1 MQLNQLRRDDNP
13 CPTLNQKIHY
23 RVHNSPQLVLIS
35 KPEQYSKIKSEA
47 ILGPNFNI
55 ILPSTPRSSTCS
67 LPFKFPNQSL
77 YTFNSQT
84 KPRTSHP
91 IYLIAAQYTVRR
103 AVNEI

>member
-13 CPTLNQKIHY
+13 CPTLNHY
-23 RVHNSPQLVLIS
+23 PVHNSPQLVLIS

-47 ILGPNFNI
+47 IIGPNFNI
-55 ILPSTPRSSTCS
+55 ILPSTPRSSKCS
-67 LPFKFPNQSL
+67 LPFRFPNQNV

-84 KPRTSHP
+84 QHRTSHP
-91 IYLIAAQYTVRR
+91 ICLIAAQYTVRR